1 VSYNTLGV
9 SMELRHLR
17 YFLAV
22 AEELHFGRAA
32 ARVHIAQPPLSKQIQ
47 QLEQEIGVQLFK
59 RSKRSVELTDAGRI
73 FQKEALGILKSLE
86 IAIKKAKLANWGDAR
101 WLSIGFIASS
111 AYDVLP
117 IILKEFKK
125 RHPEVELILQE
136 IQSSEQNQALRE
148 GRIHVSFARFPKT
161 ESGLVFETIYSDQL
175 IAALPQSHPLN
186 KKKSLKLSDL
196 ANEPFIL
203 QPPLPSPHANNT
215 MQIFANAGITPQ
227 IVQAV
232 EETHTA
238 LGLVAAGIGITL
250 LPSSWQKLQIRGVEY
265 RNLINPTPVLEMKM
279 GYRADETS
287 PALARFIEMV
297 HSLNLF
303 VTSNEA

>member
-1 VSYNTLGV
+1 
-9 SMELRHLR
+9 MELRHLR

-297 HSLNLF
+297 HSINLF

>member
-1 VSYNTLGV
+1 
-9 SMELRHLR
+9 MELRHLR

-47 QLEQEIGVQLFK
+47 QLEQEMGVQLFK
-59 RSKRSVELTDAGRI
+59 RSKRSVELTEAGKN
-73 FQKEALGILKSLE
+73 FQREALGILTSLE
-86 IAIKKAKLANWGDAR
+86 IAIKKARLAGWENSC
-101 WLSIGFIASS
+101 WLSVGFIASS

-125 RHPEVELILQE
+125 RHPEIKLVLQE

-161 ESGLVFETIYSDQL
+161 ESGLVFETIYSEQL
-175 IAALPQSHPLN
+175 VVALPQSHRLN

-203 QPPLPSPHANNT
+203 QPPLPSPHAKNT

-250 LPSSWQKLQIRGVEY
+250 LPSSWQKLQIRGIEY
-265 RNLINPTPVLEMKM
+265 RNLINPTPILETKM

-287 PALARFIEMV
+287 PALARFIETV
-297 HSLNLF
+297 HSINLSL
-303 VTSNEA
+303 TSDEA

>member
-1 VSYNTLGV
+1 
-9 SMELRHLR
+9 MELRHLR

-22 AEELHFGRAA
+22 AEELNFRRAA

-47 QLEQEIGVQLFK
+47 QLEQELGVQLFK
-59 RSKRSVELTDAGRI
+59 RLKKSVELTNAGKI
-73 FQKEALGILKSLE
+73 FQREALGIMKSVE
-86 IAIKKAKLANWGDAR
+86 NAIRKAKLAGWEDTG

-125 RHPEVELILQE
+125 RHPEIELVLQE

-148 GRIHVSFARFPKT
+148 GRIHVSFARFPKA
-161 ESGLVFETIYSDQL
+161 ELGLVFETVYSEQL

-196 ANEPFIL
+196 VNEPFIL
-203 QPPLPSPHANNT
+203 QPPPPSPHAANT
-215 MQIFANAGITPQ
+215 MQIFTTAGITPQ
-227 IVQAV
+227 IVQTV

-250 LPSSWQKLQIRGVEY
+250 IPSSVKKLRISGIEY
-265 RNLINPTPVLEMKM
+265 RNLINPTPVLETKM

-287 PALARFIEMV
+287 PALASFIETV
-297 HSLNLF
+297 HSINFL
-303 VTSNEA
+303 VASDEA

>member
-1 VSYNTLGV
+1 
-9 SMELRHLR
+9 MELRHLR

-22 AEELHFGRAA
+22 AEGLHFGRAA

-59 RSKRSVELTDAGRI
+59 RTKRSVELTNAGKI
-73 FQKEALGILKSLE
+73 FQREALGILKSLE
-86 IAIKKAKLANWGDAR
+86 NAVKKARLASWGDTG

-111 AYDVLP
+111 TYDVLP

-125 RHPEVELILQE
+125 RHPEVELVLQE

-148 GRIHVSFARFPKT
+148 GRIHVSFARFPKS
-161 ESGLVFETIYSDQL
+161 ESGLVFETIYSEQL
-175 IAALPQSHPLN
+175 VAALPQAHPLN
-186 KKKSLKLSDL
+186 KKRSLKLTDL

-203 QPPLPSPHANNT
+203 QPHPPSPHVDNT
-215 MQIFANAGITPQ
+215 MQIFANAGLTPQ
-227 IVQAV
+227 IVQTV
-232 EETHTA
+232 EEIHTA

-250 LPSSWQKLQIRGVEY
+250 LPSSIQIRQNRGIEY

-279 GYRADETS
+279 GYRADESS
-287 PALARFIEMV
+287 PALASFIETV
-297 HSLNLF
+297 HSINLL
-303 VTSNEA
+303 VTSDEA

>member
-1 VSYNTLGV
+1 
-9 SMELRHLR
+9 MELRHLR

-32 ARVHIAQPPLSKQIQ
+32 SRVHIAQPPLSKQIQ

-59 RSKRSVELTDAGRI
+59 RSKRSVELTDAGKI
-73 FQKEALGILKSLE
+73 FQKEALGILNSLE
-86 IAIKKAKLANWGDAR
+86 IAIKKAKLASWGDAN

-111 AYDVLP
+111 TYDVLP

-125 RHPEVELILQE
+125 RHPEVELVLQE

-161 ESGLVFETIYSDQL
+161 ESGLVFETIHKEQL
-175 IAALPQSHPLN
+175 VAALPQSHPLN
-186 KKKSLKLSDL
+186 KKRSLKLSDL

-203 QPPLPSPHANNT
+203 QPSPPSPHAENT
-215 MQIFANAGITPQ
+215 IKIFANAGVTPQ
-227 IVQAV
+227 IIQTV
-232 EETHTA
+232 EQVHTA

-250 LPSSWQKLQIRGVEY
+250 LPSSIQNMQIRGVEY

-287 PALARFIEMV
+287 PALVSFIETV
-297 HSLNLF
+297 HSINLSATF
-303 VTSNEA
+303 DEI

>member
-1 VSYNTLGV
+1 
-9 SMELRHLR
+9 MELRHLR

-59 RSKRSVELTDAGRI
+59 RSKRSVELTNAGKI
-73 FQKEALGILKSLE
+73 FQREALGILNSLE
-86 IAIKKAKLANWGDAR
+86 NAIKKAKLAGWGDAG

-117 IILKEFKK
+117 VILKEFKK
-125 RHPEVELILQE
+125 KHPEIELVLQE

-148 GRIHVSFARFPKT
+148 GRLHVSFARFPKT
-161 ESGLVFETIYSDQL
+161 ESGLVFETVYSDQL
-175 IAALPQSHPLN
+175 VAALPQSHRLN
-186 KKKSLKLSDL
+186 KKRSLKLFDL

-203 QPPLPSPHANNT
+203 QPPPPSPHANNT
-215 MQIFANAGITPQ
+215 MQIFANAGITLQ
-227 IVQAV
+227 IVQTV

-250 LPSSWQKLQIRGVEY
+250 LPSSVQKLQIRGIEY
-265 RNLINPTPVLEMKM
+265 RNLKNPAPILELKM
-279 GYRADETS
+279 GYRVDETS
-287 PALARFIEMV
+287 PALARFIETV
-297 HSLNLF
+297 HSINLL
-303 VTSNEA
+303 VASDEA